1 MARTN
6 GLGSNPL
13 LNTDTSSFD
22 VDKERAELGIEEPGE
37 TRKTKGRP
45 KNDSLIRESGT
56 QEGLTKDWTRATF
69 IMNVDTLDR
78 LKDYA
83 YTERI
88 SLKEAVD
95 DILKAF
101 LDDYQKTHELLK
113 HRGR

>member
-13 LNTDTSSFD
+13 LNTETFD
-22 VDKERAELGIEEPGE
+22 VDKERAELGIKEPDE

-45 KNDSLIRESGT
+45 KKDDLVRDNSV

-69 IMNVDTLDR
+69 IMNVDTLDK
-78 LKDYA
+78 LKNYA
-83 YTERI
+83 YTERL

-95 DILKAF
+95 DILKDF

-113 HRGR
+113 HKGR